1 MRRQLRTLLQKIQ
14 PTPSKDLTSKSEPD
28 HSEAQRLLDQYE
40 PLIHKTLYRCQ
51 IWGNHPHSE
60 DYQQLLRL
68 QLLKIA
74 ERFGQ
79 DPLDEAERGRF
90 VHYASQGLYWHLID
104 LLRRDSR
111 QQEPLVSLDQAS
123 PTTTTSSRIP
133 LAGANLFVRA
143 AQRVLAPEELSLFYK
158 LTEGTWSVQSLAD
171 YYGVTPRTIHRR
183 RERLAHQ
190 LAPYKDLLQG

>member
-1 MRRQLRTLLQKIQ
+1 MFRNESRT
-14 PTPSKDLTSKSEPD
+14 
-28 HSEAQRLLDQYE
+28 QRLLDQFE

-51 IWGNHPHSE
+51 IWADHPHSE

-104 LLRRDSR
+104 LLRQEGR
-111 QQEPLVSLDQAS
+111 QQAPLVSLDDAQAS
-123 PTTTTSSRIP
+123 ELSAAAGP
-133 LAGANLFVRA
+133 LSGAEQFIRA
-143 AQRVLAPEELSLFYK
+143 AQRVLGPEELSLFYK
-158 LTEGTWSVQSLAD
+158 LAEGNWSVQSLAD
-171 YYGVTPRTIHRR
+171 YYGVSPRTIHRR
-183 RERLAHQ
+183 RQRLAQQ
-190 LAPYKDLLQG
+190 LAPYKDLLQN